1 MTGRRVLFACLVLG
15 TMVGLLWLMAA
26 ALSPHGRSGLDI
38 LILVAFAFT
47 LPWIVIGLWNSVIG
61 LTLMRFTPDPVA
73 AVFPTIAR
81 VRNDAPVTA
90 STAILACIRNEA
102 PDRIIRNLELV
113 LHGLAQ
119 SGFGARFHLYVLSDT
134 SDAQVAAVEDARFA
148 ALTAQW
154 DGRVA
159 ITYRRRTSNAGFKA
173 GNIRDFCERWGAQH
187 DFAVTLDTDSIM
199 PAEAILRLVR
209 VMQSQPTLGIVQG
222 LVIGLPST
230 STFARLFQFG
240 MRLGMRSYTLGSA
253 WWQGDCGP
261 YWGHNAILRV
271 KPFTEDCVLP
281 KREGGDILSHDQVE
295 AVLMRRAGYEVRV
308 LPEENLGWEE
318 NPPTLVEFI
327 RRDLRWCEGNM
338 QYWPLLLLPGLRFVS
353 RYQLL
358 FAILMFLG
366 SPAWIALLVLGSI
379 KAALAPS
386 FTDAIRAD
394 TGGVLLA
401 CVLVMWFSPQLATAI
416 DVLLR
421 RDEARNFGGWFL
433 FLGNFLIDIV
443 FFALLWPTMWFSHT
457 LLVLAM
463 PFGRKIGWIG
473 QLRDDHS
480 VPWSLAA
487 RSFWPHTLFG
497 LAVIVL
503 LALTQPGAL
512 PVALLL
518 AAGPALSIPLAVVT
532 SQPRLGEAAVRVGL
546 ARLPEETDPPPVL
559 RALGVPAIALMADT
573 AAGELSPHA

>member
-1 MTGRRVLFACLVLG
+1 MTGRRVLFASLVLG
-15 TMVGLLWLMAA
+15 TMIGLLRLMALT
-26 ALSPHGRSGLDI
+26 LSPAGLSGLDL

-47 LPWIVIGLWNSVIG
+47 LPWIVIGLWNSLIG
-61 LTLMRFTPDPVA
+61 LLLMRFTPDPVA
-73 AVFPTIAR
+73 AVFPVIAR
-81 VRNDAPVTA
+81 VRNDAPIA
-90 STAILACIRNEA
+90 SSTAILACIRNEP
-102 PDRIIRNLELV
+102 PDRVIRNLEMV

-134 SDAQVAAVEDARFA
+134 DDARVAELENARFG
-148 ALTAQW
+148 ALAAQW
-154 DGRVA
+154 EGRIAV
-159 ITYRRRTSNAGFKA
+159 TYRRRSSNAGFKA
-173 GNIRDFCERWGAQH
+173 GNIRDFCERWGERH

-199 PAEAILRLVR
+199 PADAILRLVR

-230 STFARLFQFG
+230 SAFARLFQFG

-271 KPFTEDCVLP
+271 KPFTEGCVLP
-281 KREGGDILSHDQVE
+281 KRAGGEILSHDQVE

-318 NPPTLVEFI
+318 NPPTLTEFI

-366 SPAWIALLVLGSI
+366 SPAWIALLMLGSI
-379 KAALAPS
+379 KAAHASSLAE
-386 FTDAIRAD
+386 AIRTD
-394 TGGVLLA
+394 TGGALLA

-416 DVLLR
+416 DVLTR
-421 RDEARNFGGWFL
+421 RGEARGFGGSFM
-433 FLGNFLIDIV
+433 FLGSFLVDVV

-473 QLRDDHS
+473 QLRDDHA
-480 VPWSLAA
+480 VPWSLAV

-497 LAVIVL
+497 VAVIVL
-503 LALTQPGAL
+503 LAATQPAAL
-512 PVALLL
+512 PVALLI
-518 AAGPALSIPLAVVT
+518 AAGPALSIPLAVAT
-532 SQPRLGEAAVRVGL
+532 SQPQLGEAAVRLGL
-546 ARLPEETDPPPVL
+546 LRLPEETDPPAVL
-559 RALGVPAIALMADT
+559 RALRVPAIAILTDT